1 MILKLNLQLN
11 NKLTDKDKKDWN
23 NFTSS
28 KDTLPNKD
36 EAPNRV
42 KSKKTI
48 SFIDL
53 HGFSLDDAN
62 KTIEK
67 FINNSH
73 KNGIAK
79 ITVVTGKGIRSKVEG
94 NPYLSK
100 DLSIL
105 KNSVPEFIKLNS
117 NLMKKIKK
125 ITEANIE
132 DGGSGAFYIYLKK
145 N

>member
-1 MILKLNLQLN
+1 MN
-11 NKLTDKDKKDWN
+11 NKLTDKDKKDWDS
-23 NFTSS
+23 FTSS
-28 KDTLPNKD
+28 KDALPNKD
-36 EAPNRV
+36 EISNKI
-42 KSKKTI
+42 KSKKI
-48 SFIDL
+48 RSFIDL
-53 HGFSLDDAN
+53 HGFSLEDAN

-73 KNGIAK
+73 KNGVAK
-79 ITVVTGKGIRSKVEG
+79 ITVVTGKGTRSKVEG

-105 KNSVPEFIKLNS
+105 KNSVPEYIKLNS

-125 ITEANIE
+125 ISEANIE

>member
-1 MILKLNLQLN
+1 MN
-11 NKLTDKDKKDWN
+11 NKLTDKDKKDWD

-28 KDTLPNKD
+28 KDALPNKD
-36 EAPNRV
+36 EILNKT
-42 KSKKTI
+42 KSKKTE

-53 HGFSLDDAN
+53 HGFSLEDAN

-67 FINNSH
+67 FINDRH
-73 KNGIAK
+73 KNGEVK
-79 ITVVTGKGIRSKVEG
+79 ITVVTGKGIRSKVEN

-105 KNSVPEFIKLNS
+105 KNSVPEFIKLNP

>member
-1 MILKLNLQLN
+1 MILKLSLQLN
-11 NKLTDKDKKDWN
+11 NKLTDKDKKDWD

-28 KDTLPNKD
+28 KDALPNKD
-36 EAPNRV
+36 EILNKT
-42 KSKKTI
+42 KSKKTE

-53 HGFSLDDAN
+53 HGFSLEDAN

-67 FINNSH
+67 FINDCH
-73 KNGIAK
+73 KNGVVK
-79 ITVVTGKGIRSKVEG
+79 ITVVTGKGIRSKVES

-117 NLMKKIKK
+117 ILMKKIKK
-125 ITEANIE
+125 IAEANIE